1 MENCMFYATRDT
13 STSTARSRSRIQRT
27 PRMWCRVRLS
37 LTLNSLAGFNRALAP
52 RVHTGRAGNRVFATA
67 RDTTEVAGN
76 PAANRK
82 RSPQRRDREY
92 HREKGDCEPI
102 RSKSAADVARLRN
115 ATRRQNGPFLPVNT
129 AAVLTGIPERISK
142 SKTSVSALM
151 GSSRL
156 SLLRRTLF

>member
-1 MENCMFYATRDT
+1 MDARLARGKERSMENCMFYATRDT

-92 HREKGDCEPI
+92 HREKEGTQRRFGPHQAECSGTSFDGPHCGAL
-102 RSKSAADVARLRN
+102 SASNLGSRQSQRTAPSHLR
-115 ATRRQNGPFLPVNT
+115 
-129 AAVLTGIPERISK
+129 
-142 SKTSVSALM
+142 
-151 GSSRL
+151 
-156 SLLRRTLF
+156 